1 MNRIHPIALA
11 LAVLLPLAA
20 CGRNDPPPPPPAP
33 PPAPTTAD
41 PGTTPPVVGMVGRR
55 IQDALDAASAKLAT
69 ANIPVGVRIHNGVR
83 IDDSGTALPKAEI
96 TPQGDLLV
104 EGKAVAVDAAQR
116 QLLLDHRANLVA
128 IAQAGIAIG
137 AQGADLGMQG
147 ASLGLKAAAGA
158 LKGALSGNTE
168 EFEKQMEAE
177 GKRIEEQGRQLE
189 AEADRMICARMP
201 ALLASQNAL
210 AAALPAFA
218 PYATMDESDVKDC
231 GSNRNADVAF
241 DFADGADA
249 ATAQPDAGEAM
260 DAAAEADAA
269 AKSTSTRQ

>member
-1 MNRIHPIALA
+1 
-11 LAVLLPLAA
+11 
-20 CGRNDPPPPPPAP
+20 
-33 PPAPTTAD
+33 
-41 PGTTPPVVGMVGRR
+41 
-55 IQDALDAASAKLAT
+55 
-69 ANIPVGVRIHNGVR
+69 
-83 IDDSGTALPKAEI
+83 
-96 TPQGDLLV
+96 
-104 EGKAVAVDAAQR
+104 
-116 QLLLDHRANLVA
+116 
-128 IAQAGIAIG
+128 
-137 AQGADLGMQG
+137 MQG

-158 LKGALSGNTE
+158 LKGALSGNAE

-241 DFADGADA
+241 DLADGAGA
-249 ATAQPDAGEAM
+249 ASAQPDAGEAM

-269 AKSTSTRQ
+269 ATGASTKQ

>member
-147 ASLGLKAAAGA
+147 ASLGL
-158 LKGALSGNTE
+158 
-168 EFEKQMEAE
+168 
-177 GKRIEEQGRQLE
+177 
-189 AEADRMICARMP
+189 
-201 ALLASQNAL
+201 
-210 AAALPAFA
+210 
-218 PYATMDESDVKDC
+218 
-231 GSNRNADVAF
+231 
-241 DFADGADA
+241 
-249 ATAQPDAGEAM
+249 
-260 DAAAEADAA
+260 
-269 AKSTSTRQ
+269 

>member
-1 MNRIHPIALA
+1 MNRFHPIALA
-11 LAVLLPLAA
+11 LVLPLAA
-20 CGRNDPPPPPPAP
+20 CGRNDPPPPPAP
-33 PPAPTTAD
+33 PPAPAAD
-41 PGTTPPVVGMVGRR
+41 PGASPPVVGMVGRR
-55 IQDALDAASAKLAT
+55 IQDALDAARAKLAT

-104 EGKAVAVDAAQR
+104 EGKAVPVDAAQR

-158 LKGALSGNTE
+158 LKGALSGNAE

-241 DFADGADA
+241 DLADGAGA

-269 AKSTSTRQ
+269 ATGASTKQ

>member
-1 MNRIHPIALA
+1 MKTRNLLAIAL
-11 LAVLLPLAA
+11 LAGVPLIG
-20 CGRNDPPPPPPAP
+20 CSQPPAP
-33 PPAPTTAD
+33 PAPPAAPAP
-41 PGTTPPVVGMVGRR
+41 PVASGNDSFIGRHVGGAIEEAR
-55 IQDALDAASAKLAT
+55 KELAT
-69 ANIPVGVRIHNGVR
+69 KNISISDGVNINVNGR
-83 IDDSGTALPKAEI
+83 EWNTGDGNLPKAEI

-104 EGKAVAVDAAQR
+104 EGKAVPVDAAQR

-158 LKGALSGNTE
+158 LKGALSGNAE

-241 DFADGADA
+241 DLADGAGA

-269 AKSTSTRQ
+269 ATGASTKQ

>member
-1 MNRIHPIALA
+1 M
-11 LAVLLPLAA
+11 
-20 CGRNDPPPPPPAP
+20 
-33 PPAPTTAD
+33 
-41 PGTTPPVVGMVGRR
+41 
-55 IQDALDAASAKLAT
+55 
-69 ANIPVGVRIHNGVR
+69 
-83 IDDSGTALPKAEI
+83 
-96 TPQGDLLV
+96 
-104 EGKAVAVDAAQR
+104 
-116 QLLLDHRANLVA
+116 
-128 IAQAGIAIG
+128 
-137 AQGADLGMQG
+137 
-147 ASLGLKAAAGA
+147 
-158 LKGALSGNTE
+158 GALSGNTE

-241 DFADGADA
+241 DLADGSDA
-249 ATAQPDAGEAM
+249 ASAPPDAGEAM

-269 AKSTSTRQ
+269 AKGTSTRQ